1 MIYRASQSAVVAPP
15 ISIWGI
21 AHIWGILMVL
31 ATFVMEPMMPA
42 HADNAHDVTFENIDG
57 GTLDLAEFRGKVILL
72 VTCGIMYCGFF

>member
-42 HADNAHDVTFENIDG
+42 HADNAHDVT
-57 GTLDLAEFRGKVILL
+57 LKILMAVHSIL
-72 VTCGIMYCGFF
+72 PNSGAR